1 MEKTLG
7 YIFGSLQVSEAAIGG
22 IMKDLKIQSRI
33 NKLVAVALIFN
44 TLSVYCSAE
53 HCLENKKKI
62 KELEKKIERMEKEL
76 KGE

>member
-22 IMKDLKIQSRI
+22 IIKDLKTQNRV
-33 NKLVAVALIFN
+33 NKCVAIALLGHAFCI
-44 TLSVYCSAE
+44 YCAAE

-62 KELEKKIERMEKEL
+62 KELEKKIERMEKM

>member
-22 IMKDLKIQSRI
+22 IIKDLKAQKSV
-33 NKLVAVALIFN
+33 NKAVVVALLGQAICI
-44 TLSVYCSAE
+44 YCAAE

-62 KELEKKIERMEKEL
+62 KELEQKIERVEKKL

>member
-1 MEKTLG
+1 MDKTLG

-22 IMKDLKIQSRI
+22 IIKELKTQNRI
-33 NKLVAVALIFN
+33 NKLMGLALLLNAI
-44 TLSVYCSAE
+44 VVWGAAE

-62 KELEKKIERMEKEL
+62 EALTKEIKEMKKL